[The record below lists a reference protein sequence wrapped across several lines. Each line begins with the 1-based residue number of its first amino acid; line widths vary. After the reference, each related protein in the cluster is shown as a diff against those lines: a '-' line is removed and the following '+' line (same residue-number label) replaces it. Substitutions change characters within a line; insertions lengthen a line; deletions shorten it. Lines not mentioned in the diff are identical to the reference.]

1 MNIFFD
7 NLFGKKSKTKGEV
20 EIVTSSENK
29 DIDTQS
35 GKTEKWSV
43 AYIEDLTSPI
53 VAGSNYLTLFST
65 IPEVFFPID
74 YIASR
79 IAGANFQLKKTK
91 DDSIVWVSISAPGC
105 LRIPDLYFDWRN
117 AGFPTGSPPY
127 WLSSEYSNP

>member
-29 DIDTQS
+29 NIDTQR
-35 GKTEKWSV
+35 GNAEKWSG

-53 VAGSNYLTLFST
+53 VASSKYLTLFST
-65 IPEVFFPID
+65 IPGVYFPIV

-79 IAGANFQLKKTK
+79 IAGANFQLYHTK
-91 DDSIVWVSISAPGC
+91 
-105 LRIPDLYFDWRN
+105 
-117 AGFPTGSPPY
+117 
-127 WLSSEYSNP
+127 NPRTVL

>member
-29 DIDTQS
+29 DIDTQI

-65 IPEVFFPID
+65 IPEVFF
-74 YIASR
+74 SR
-79 IAGANFQLKKTK
+79 
-91 DDSIVWVSISAPGC
+91 SIILHRELQVLI
-105 LRIPDLYFDWRN
+105 FN
-117 AGFPTGSPPY
+117 
-127 WLSSEYSNP
+127 

>member
-53 VAGSNYLTLFST
+53 VEIGRAH
-65 IPEVFFPID
+65 V
-74 YIASR
+74 
-79 IAGANFQLKKTK
+79 
-91 DDSIVWVSISAPGC
+91 
-105 LRIPDLYFDWRN
+105 
-117 AGFPTGSPPY
+117 
-127 WLSSEYSNP
+127 

>member
-43 AYIEDLTSPI
+43 AYIEDLTS
-53 VAGSNYLTLFST
+53 
-65 IPEVFFPID
+65 
-74 YIASR
+74 
-79 IAGANFQLKKTK
+79 
-91 DDSIVWVSISAPGC
+91 C
-105 LRIPDLYFDWRN
+105 LLY
-117 AGFPTGSPPY
+117 T
-127 WLSSEYSNP
+127 SSVLRL